1 MHLTR
6 LSLTHFRNFT
16 RLDVELPR
24 RVLLLIGA
32 NAQGKT
38 NFLEAI
44 YFLATFSSFQTH
56 VERQLVHFLEARKS
70 PAVARLIG
78 EYQRRDG
85 KHRLEVRLI
94 LESSGTNGQRLRKEA
109 LLDGVK
115 KPLGQII
122 GHFNAVLFAP
132 HMTQIIEGGPEE
144 RRRFLNLA
152 LAQVI
157 PSYAAILSE
166 YVHLLE
172 QRNALLKDLQDR
184 KGDPSQLDVWDQELA
199 KRGAQ
204 LMYWRIQAL
213 QEIERLA
220 ARIHLD
226 LTHQNE
232 VLRLVYRPAY
242 EPLPMPAG
250 QMSLPVQTPL
260 DRSHLQVEQIQE
272 GFVEHLRRT
281 RQEEIARGMT
291 LIGPHRDEVRF
302 LVNGIDL
309 GDYGSRGQVR
319 TALLSLKLA
328 EMEWMRTRNGE
339 WPVLLLDEVLS
350 ELDAQR
356 REDLL
361 RHLSTYDQAMLSATD
376 ASDFPSA
383 FLSQAT
389 VWGVKMG
396 SIYESARDTPE
407 GQETD

>member
-1 MHLTR
+1 MHLYR

-38 NFLEAI
+38 NFLEAV

-56 VERQLVHFLEARKS
+56 IERQLVHFLEARN
-70 PAVARLIG
+70 PLAVARLIG

-94 LESSGTNGQRLRKEA
+94 LESSGVNGQRLRKEA

-115 KPLGQII
+115 KPLSQVV

-144 RRRFLNLA
+144 RRRFLNLT

-157 PSYAAILSE
+157 PNYATTLSE

-172 QRNALLKDLQDR
+172 QRNALLKELQER
-184 KGDPSQLDVWDQELA
+184 KGGLSQLDVWDRELA
-199 KRGAQ
+199 ARGAQ
-204 LMYWRIQAL
+204 LIYWRIQAL

-226 LTHQNE
+226 LTHQAE
-232 VLRLVYRPAY
+232 VLRLAYRPAY

-250 QMSLPVQTPL
+250 QMSLPVQTPI
-260 DRSHLQVEQIQE
+260 DRSHLQVEQIRE

-281 RQEEIARGMT
+281 RPEEIMRGMT
-291 LIGPHRDEVRF
+291 LSGPHRDELRF

-361 RHLSTYDQAMLSATD
+361 GRLFSYEQAILSATD
-376 ASDFPSA
+376 ASDFPSP
-383 FLSQAT
+383 FRSQAT
-389 VWGVKMG
+389 IWEVKMG
-396 SIYESARDTPE
+396 SISRDASE
-407 GQETD
+407 GQATE